1 MLQID
6 HRLLRRT
13 VHFSRQVRLGA
24 ADGCGLEL
32 GLKAMAARWT
42 DLVATANGHVIVRVR
57 SVVTVESELSCIA
70 SVTVRELRDG
80 SDRGVTSVK

>member
-1 MLQID
+1 M
-6 HRLLRRT
+6 
-13 VHFSRQVRLGA
+13 
-24 ADGCGLEL
+24 
-32 GLKAMAARWT
+32 KAMAARWT